1 MYVRTFVLALVTLGT
16 FGCHPE
22 AAPAEVSTTATY
34 ERAVLAMELP
44 SLERQLRESA
54 PAPASWAMNR

>member
-1 MYVRTFVLALVTLGT
+1 MYVRTFALALVTLAA
-16 FGCHPE
+16 FGCHQD
-22 AAPAEVSTTATY
+22 AAPAAVSTTATY